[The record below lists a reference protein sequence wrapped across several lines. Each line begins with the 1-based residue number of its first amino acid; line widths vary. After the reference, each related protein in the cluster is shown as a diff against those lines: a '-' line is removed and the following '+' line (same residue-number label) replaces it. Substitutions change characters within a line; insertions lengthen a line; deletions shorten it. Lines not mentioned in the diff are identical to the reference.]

1 MNIGVILNDQ
11 QLIIIHQLITFGNDV
26 NVILFEKKATLFM
39 QTKWLFNNY
48 LAISSKLTSLRER

>member
-26 NVILFEKKATLFM
+26 NVILFEKKPLCLHKQSGFSIT
-39 QTKWLFNNY
+39 
-48 LAISSKLTSLRER
+48 I